1 MDVSSLTKRLEAE
14 LRSSVQKLV
23 VITWTESESIPG
35 GGLARTI
42 VTTQLSRLSD
52 VVTEECAIEGASA
65 QEAHGSTGGATLFE
79 GHQMAVRFMLEAGKI
94 NLSLRIA
101 DEHVDGVLRSRRFA
115 GTLVSDHDLREEDVV
130 IEDSMGLL
138 LAACWAHREG
148 LQVTDIALASG
159 VLTRATLA
167 VMAPGSTRKMLAL
180 LVLRWLAALGAPMAL
195 GAIGEARVIAALT
208 RDNFFSLIP
217 YFLTSPIVSTI
228 SHAELLAGAAGIAS
242 IIATEDFFIGPRTK
256 LLTVNASGPHVAAT
270 ALIKAAAV
278 LPSQR
283 MGTPSI
289 WYNAPIL
296 PSYASSAMTAKTSL
310 AAVAQAS
317 IGGVAA
323 IASARRKIRPLLDF
337 LDAQVKSNG

>member
-23 VITWTESESIPG
+23 VITWSESESIPG
-35 GGLARTI
+35 GNLGRTVVI
-42 VTTQLSRLSD
+42 TQLSRLSD

-115 GTLVSDHDLREEDVV
+115 GILESDPALRGEDIVL
-130 IEDSMGLL
+130 EDSMGLL
-138 LAACWAHREG
+138 IAACWAHREG
-148 LQVTDIALASG
+148 LQVTDVALASG
-159 VLTRATLA
+159 VLTRAALA

-195 GAIGEARVIAALT
+195 GAIGEARVISALS

-217 YFLTSPIVSTI
+217 YFFTSPIVSTI
-228 SHAELLAGAAGIAS
+228 SHAELLAGAAGVAS
-242 IIATEDFFIGPRTK
+242 IIATEDFFIGPRAK
-256 LLTVNASGPHVAAT
+256 LLTHHDGPDGAVAT
-270 ALIKAAAV
+270 LIKAASV
-278 LPSQR
+278 LPSQC
-283 MGTPSI
+283 MGTSSI
-289 WYNAPIL
+289 WSNSPKL
-296 PSYASSAMTAKTSL
+296 PSYANTAVIAKTSL

-323 IASARRKIRPLLDF
+323 VASARRKIRPLLDF
-337 LDAQVKSNG
+337 LDAAGKING